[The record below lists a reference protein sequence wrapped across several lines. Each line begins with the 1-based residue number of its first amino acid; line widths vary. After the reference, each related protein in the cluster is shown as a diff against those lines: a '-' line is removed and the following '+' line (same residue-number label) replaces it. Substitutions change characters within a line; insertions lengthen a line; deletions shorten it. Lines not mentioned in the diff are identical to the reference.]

1 MTDENESFENREYEQ
16 LVREGIT
23 AVKGGIRTQAISLLT
38 KAAAYNRAD
47 ARPWIW
53 LSATTDDPQQQ
64 RDYLEK
70 AVASDPSNAGAR
82 RGLVMLSE
90 KLDKS
95 RLVPEG
101 QSVPPRRP
109 AEPEQAVAEAYMC
122 HNCGG
127 RMSFSIEKNGL
138 LCESCGTFQQTEA
151 DPAADSA
158 EQPMDYV
165 LPTTRSQRWAEAQHR
180 LSCAQCGALILL
192 PPGQNTTACPYCGSN
207 QLIESAEA
215 VELVDP
221 QVIGVMK
228 VSGKLAVSLV
238 RKWLG
243 KGVSAPDDLTK
254 QSRSLKLRPAY
265 YPFWTFD
272 GTLEIAWRCEVND
285 GTSRNPIWVSHSG
298 SEFQNFD
305 DVLVPGLRAMTPE
318 MVSAV
323 EPFKLKEMVEFK
335 PEFLVG
341 WQALGYDR
349 PMADASLLAREK
361 VISGLRRAL
370 NSRIEPGKQKRSINS
385 GAGKWSGLTFK
396 YALLPLWVGA
406 YQYQGKQFQVM
417 VNGQTGK
424 VSGIKPKDSI
434 KLAVIIISIVL
445 LLLILATLGYLALT
459 SLGGSFNIE
468 NLFPSGL

>member
-1 MTDENESFENREYEQ
+1 MAEERESFEDLEYEQ
-16 LVREGIT
+16 LVRDGIL
-23 AVKGGIRTQAISLLT
+23 AAKGGLRPQAISLLK
-38 KAAAYNRAD
+38 KATAYHKVD

-53 LSATTDDPQQQ
+53 LSATTDDPKEQ
-64 RDYLEK
+64 REYLEN
-70 AVASDPSNAGAR
+70 AVASDPADASAR

-101 QSVPPRRP
+101 QAVQPRQP
-109 AEPEQAVAEAYMC
+109 TGPEQADSEAYMC
-122 HNCGG
+122 PHCGG
-127 RMSFSIEKNGL
+127 RMSFDPGKNGL
-138 LCESCGTFQQTEA
+138 LCESCGYLQETEA
-151 DPAADSA
+151 RPAADSA

-207 QLIESAEA
+207 QLIESAET

-228 VSGKLAVSLV
+228 INAKQASSLAQ
-238 RKWLG
+238 KWLG
-243 KGVSAPDDLTK
+243 QGLFAPDDLT
-254 QSRSLKLRPAY
+254 RLAGRLKLRPAY

-272 GTLEIAWRCEVND
+272 GTLEVEWRCEVNE
-285 GTSRNPIWVSHSG
+285 GTSRNPQWVSRNG
-298 SEFQNFD
+298 AEFQNFD
-305 DVLVPGLRAMTPE
+305 DILVPGLRAMTAE
-318 MVSAV
+318 MVAEI
-323 EPFKLKEMVEFK
+323 EPFKLKEVVEFK

-341 WQALGYDR
+341 WQALSYDR
-349 PMADASLLAREK
+349 PMADASLMAREK

-370 NSRIEPGKQKRSINS
+370 NSRIEPGKQKRNVNS

-396 YALLPLWVGA
+396 YVLLPLWLSA
-406 YQYQGKQFQVM
+406 YEYKGNQHRVM

-424 VSGIKPKDSI
+424 VGGTKPSDRLKVVVIVISA
-434 KLAVIIISIVL
+434 LLLVIILVT
-445 LLLILATLGYLALT
+445 LIYLWST
-459 SLGGSFNIE
+459 SLGGSFP
-468 NLFPSGL
+468 FGS